1 MMSLSR
7 WDPYRESVSL
17 REAMNRLFD
26 ESWLGPSWSREGD
39 GDAQGI
45 FVPLDMVEKDDQIE
59 ITAPLPG
66 LKAED
71 VDIRVTGDILTIK
84 GEFREEKEEE
94 RGTVHH
100 RERRYG
106 SFQRAIRLPMSVDTS
121 KAEATFEDGM
131 LTLSLPKTEEAKPKQ
146 IEVKAKSK
154 SD

>member
-1 MMSLSR
+1 MSLTR
-7 WDPYRESVSL
+7 WDPYREAVSL

-26 ESWLGPSWSREGD
+26 ESWLGPSWEREGN
-39 GDAQGI
+39 GDSQGV
-45 FVPLDMVEKDDQIE
+45 FVPVDMVEKDDQI
-59 ITAPLPG
+59 IVTAPLPG
-66 LKAED
+66 LKPED
-71 VDIRVTGDILTIK
+71 VDIRITGNMLTIK

-94 RGTVHH
+94 QENVHC

-106 SFQRAIRLPMSVDTS
+106 MFHRMIRLPMSVDTS

-154 SD
+154 